1 VSDDLEAKVRDW
13 LHADAPR
20 AIPDSLAARLSAAP
34 SKRSLQAHVGRRPG
48 AGMAF
53 AFMAAVVVLA
63 VGTVFVFGLGSGP
76 PASPP
81 PFGTPSA
88 TPGSTNIT
96 APPSPSMP
104 EATSSAA
111 MIACTSALPTIAD
124 EAGGTGQ
131 LNVAGA
137 FAVTGEQFARW
148 QEQQAARAGFGITSP
163 WHDNPDAALDI
174 CFVDGDFSPAL
185 PGPTEG
191 IYANITR
198 VVVKLEGGGV
208 NLWTVGTQDNVPV
221 VDPTTLGPSTS
232 QAPPTPLGI
241 PEARAVQLAREHVS
255 SDAVFASAMAGRL
268 ADVYHGDRTPY
279 LGPKQLNR
287 LVWAVDFDSMFTIC
301 PPDGS
306 ACYSPRPGFTT
317 VVLDQLT
324 GDFILSSGF
333 SSQPVPSPAPASV
346 LTPRDITDQHLDL
359 EPIPP
364 GTPAGIS
371 QSEAVTVAL
380 DTLKA
385 LGGTGSPLLVER
397 GMGVVGIDKPRQP
410 VWLVVVATSS
420 NPVPGGPPCP
430 TSEPCDRPILVDDIA
445 GAVVSDETGEVLRMF
460 SRGHTVTPSP
470 SNSASTGGLQLT
482 L

>member
-13 LHADAPR
+13 LHADAPQ
-20 AIPDSLAARLSAAP
+20 AIPDGLVARLSTAP
-34 SKRSLQAHVGRRPG
+34 SKRTPQRTDGRRRPSG
-48 AGMAF
+48 VAF
-53 AFMAAVVVLA
+53 ALNAAVIVLA
-63 VGTVFVFGLGSGP
+63 VGPVVVFGLGSGR
-76 PASPP
+76 PASPGP
-81 PFGTPSA
+81 LSSPSA
-88 TPGSTNIT
+88 VPGNSNATP
-96 APPSPSMP
+96 PPSQATP
-104 EATSSAA
+104 EATTSGA
-111 MIACTSALPTIAD
+111 MTACTAALPTIAD
-124 EAGGTGQ
+124 EAGGRGQ
-131 LNVAGA
+131 LTVAGA

-148 QEQQAARAGFGITSP
+148 QEQQAARIGFGITSP
-163 WHDNPDAALDI
+163 WHNNPDAALDI

-185 PGPTEG
+185 PGPTAG
-191 IYANITR
+191 IYTNITR
-198 VVVKLEGGGV
+198 VVVKIEAGSV
-208 NLWTVGTQDNVPV
+208 NLWNVGTPENTPI
-221 VDPTTLGPSTS
+221 VDPTTLGPSPSLPPSTS
-232 QAPPTPLGI
+232 PGI
-241 PEARAVQLAREHVS
+241 SEARAIEIAREHVT
-255 SDAVFASAMAGRL
+255 SDSVFVSAMAGRL
-268 ADVYHGDRTPY
+268 ADVYQGDRTPY

-317 VVLDQLT
+317 VVLDQTT
-324 GDFILSSGF
+324 GDFIFSSGF
-333 SSQPVPSPAPASV
+333 SPQPVPSPAPTSV
-346 LTPRDITDQHLDL
+346 LTPRDIADQHLDL

-364 GTPAGIS
+364 ATPAGIS

-385 LGGTGSPLLVER
+385 LGGTGAPILVER
-397 GMGVVGIDKPRQP
+397 GMGVIGIDKPRQP
-410 VWLVVVATSS
+410 VWLVVVATGS